1 MLTTVVYP
9 QQGEPIGQEQCAWI
23 ARVVVAP
30 YGLEPEKTRAP
41 QRGDASTV
49 AR

>member
-23 ARVVVAP
+23 ARGVAAP
-30 YGLEPEKTRAP
+30 YRLEPEKTRAH
-41 QRGDASTV
+41 RRRAAGTV